1 MPDSETG
8 SGALQSCRLSR
19 EAGFTGQSGAWQT
32 LVSGLQNGVAP
43 APFMHS
49 MDIASH
55 QLGNRA
61 FMHWVGALQAGG
73 VDVADRDAAAQ
84 YGPPAAPLQLMPKK
98 RKKTGTTETPE
109 ALQEEP
115 PENVAATLETPAEP
129 GAGVGPEPKR
139 PRYKRDRK
147 ERPWRRK
154 EKEEEIP
161 GTGGAQHLAGRGS
174 GSISALY

>member
-19 EAGFTGQSGAWQT
+19 EAGFTGQSAAWQT

-43 APFMHS
+43 ALFMHS
-49 MDIASH
+49 IDIASN

-61 FMHWVGALQAGG
+61 FMHWVGALQAEG
-73 VDVADRDAAAQ
+73 VDVADRDAGAQ
-84 YGPPAAPLQLMPKK
+84 YDPPAAPLQLMPKK

-129 GAGVGPEPKR
+129 GAGVGPEPEETSLQAGPEGGGR
-139 PRYKRDRK
+139 G
-147 ERPWRRK
+147 EEK

-161 GTGGAQHLAGRGS
+161 GTGGAQHLAGRWS
-174 GSISALY
+174 GSISA